1 MRKLN
6 FIVAVIGIV
15 GQLLGFGGIF
25 ASKSNEQLML
35 SLWVFLGFGC
45 VCAIALLTDKK
56 EEKNLQNVLQLQIN
70 YLSLYRTKKP
80 KAMNTEKSIERFEK
94 IMDKVSMPMVLLC
107 ATYLI
112 GRTLASFVF
121 GV

>member
-1 MRKLN
+1 MKTLN

-56 EEKNLQNVLQLQIN
+56 EEKNLQNVL
-70 YLSLYRTKKP
+70 
-80 KAMNTEKSIERFEK
+80 
-94 IMDKVSMPMVLLC
+94 
-107 ATYLI
+107 
-112 GRTLASFVF
+112 
-121 GV
+121 